1 MTDFCR
7 KPAPSPHSLCSMER
21 RILTLRNEHL
31 LLVSRADILD
41 RNGYYDMAES
51 LRQRARRV
59 RRILARLS
67 ARWSRPTV
75 DTALSPAVL
84 WPR

>member
-1 MTDFCR
+1 
-7 KPAPSPHSLCSMER
+7 MER
-21 RILTLRNEHL
+21 RILALRNEHL

-51 LRQRARRV
+51 LRARARRV

-67 ARWSRPTV
+67 ARWRQPTI